1 MATKPVIVKDK
12 TNAQIN
18 PATDESL
25 ILLRKLFRVEECLGV
40 VDTYQRQRVV
50 VDSAV
55 IASGTVTTVSTL
67 SAITTQPV
75 NQLYEMMDRSRMS
88 FAMGIR
94 NNMSF

>member
-1 MATKPVIVKDK
+1 MANKHVIVRDK
-12 TNAQIN
+12 NNAEVN
-18 PATDESL
+18 PASEESL
-25 ILLRKLFRVEECLGV
+25 VLLRKMLRVMESNSI

-67 SAITTQPV
+67 SLITTQPV
-75 NQLYEMMDRSRMS
+75 NQMYEMMDRSRAA
-88 FAMGIR
+88 FAIGIR